1 MQCDI
6 LRYGT
11 FHLCN
16 FNSVHMGKVFW
27 LGVFSKADQ
36 SGFVSKSEFV
46 TSAGYIYFLNMSS
59 WIFNRLISFLVNFI
73 GRLSITCDPSLR
85 QEGPMVVLQG
95 QSVNILWRIGPPTSS
110 DLSLWCPFCS
120 QTVGWVYRLSLY
132 VKVFPQRV
140 LCKVTLMYA
149 KVQLCGYTMHLI
161 SCLETSCGRR
171 YDSSKL

>member
-120 QTVGWVYRLSLY
+120 QTVDEFIIRHVILVLFNSLSWNPDISLRIFLRFLYDCVHILVYWW
-132 VKVFPQRV
+132 
-140 LCKVTLMYA
+140 
-149 KVQLCGYTMHLI
+149 I
-161 SCLETSCGRR
+161 E
-171 YDSSKL
+171 